1 MCHYAECRDLLI
13 VVLNVIMLC
22 VVMLNALAPKQ
33 DTQSR
38 LITLHTD
45 IRLGMNWLSVTNA
58 QAYST
63 VVLITAEKSFT
74 AQAPNFVYDQ
84 RCGNPY

>member
-13 VVLNVIMLC
+13 VVLNV
-22 VVMLNALAPKQ
+22 VMLSNTAPIQ
-33 DTQSR
+33 DTLSS
-38 LITLHTD
+38 LVTLHTD

-58 QAYST
+58 LAYST
-63 VVLITAEKSFT
+63 VVLITTEKSFT
-74 AQAPNFVYDQ
+74 AQAQNFVYDQ